1 MNDFL
6 TAVGLVM
13 ILEGIPYFAIPDRM
27 RHMVVH
33 IAELPDP
40 FLRRTGFFLMCL
52 GLLLVYLVRG

>member
-1 MNDFL
+1 
-6 TAVGLVM
+6 M

-27 RHMVVH
+27 RRMVIHV
-33 IAELPDP
+33 AELPDA